1 MPWRSYKSLTGTREV
16 PAGMG
21 AGALCRLRAEAR
33 PELLDHPVRLLV
45 PTVVGEPHSVVH
57 VDVRHAPDEQ
67 LQLVLVEHA
76 QHVLEPFHER
86 AELLRDTP
94 GDPVYHDEID
104 VPHFIHLR
112 HLRHLTSSA
121 ARPGLDNH
129 TLAEVVLCHGERLA

>member
-1 MPWRSYKSLTGTREV
+1 
-16 PAGMG
+16 MG

-33 PELLDHPVRLLV
+33 PELLDHPVRLV

-57 VDVRHAPDEQ
+57 VDVRHASDEQ

-76 QHVLEPFHER
+76 QHVSEPFHER

-104 VPHFIHLR
+104 VLLFI

-121 ARPGLDNH
+121 ARPELDNH